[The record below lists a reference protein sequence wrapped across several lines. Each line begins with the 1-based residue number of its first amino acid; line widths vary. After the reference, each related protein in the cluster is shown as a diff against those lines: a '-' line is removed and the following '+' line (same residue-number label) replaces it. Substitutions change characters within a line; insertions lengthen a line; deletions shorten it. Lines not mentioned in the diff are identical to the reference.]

1 MDNTYLKNMK
11 VLVAEDDESCRYLME
26 LLLTDIG
33 CSFEIAVN
41 GLEAI
46 SKIKAGKFDVIFMD
60 LRMPTMNGYDAM
72 SAIRELDRT
81 IPVIAMT
88 GHAGAWE
95 DGLCQDRGMSDYLIK
110 PYAKEQVIEKLLK
123 WTVNKTN

>member
-1 MDNTYLKNMK
+1 MDNTLRDKK
-11 VLVAEDDESCRYLME
+11 ILVAEDDESCRYLME

-41 GLEAI
+41 ALEAV
-46 SKIKAGKFDVIFMD
+46 SKMKMGKFDAVFMD
-60 LRMPTMNGYDAM
+60 LQMPMMNGFDAM

-88 GHAGAWE
+88 GNAGAWE

-110 PYAKEQVIEKLLK
+110 PYTKEQVIEKLLK
-123 WTVNKTN
+123 WTAVNKS